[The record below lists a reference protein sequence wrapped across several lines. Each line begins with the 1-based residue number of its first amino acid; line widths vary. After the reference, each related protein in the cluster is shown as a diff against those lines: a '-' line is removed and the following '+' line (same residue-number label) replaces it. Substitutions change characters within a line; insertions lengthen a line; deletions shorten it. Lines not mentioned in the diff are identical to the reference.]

1 MTTINIDN
9 LTGKALKTV
18 GAWQTGHFLLTSGKH
33 SDQYMQCQKI
43 MQYPRFGNL
52 LADLLIEKLA
62 NQGIKPDVVVGPA
75 LGAIHWEVFVAQA
88 LDRFKLRNSAGAC
101 ADDDNTKS
109 SAQKLDKLSEEK
121 TSVVESEFVKAIFAE
136 KVSEDDGSVK
146 FEIRRGVDIKES
158 QKVLVVED
166 VTTTGGSARKVVEL
180 IKSLNLEP
188 VAVGCVVDRSGGAA
202 KFDVP
207 FVSLLSLNLKTY
219 DPDNCPL
226 CESGSKA
233 IKPGS
238 SVS

>member
-1 MTTINIDN
+1 MTTLNIDK

-33 SDQYMQCQKI
+33 SDQYMQCQKV

-62 NQGIKPDVVVGPA
+62 SDSIVPDVVVGPA

-88 LDRFKLRNSAGAC
+88 LDRFKMKAAEREIN
-101 ADDDNTKS
+101 NTTS
-109 SAQKLDKLSEEK
+109 SAQKLDKLADQETASI
-121 TSVVESEFVKAIFAE
+121 ESEFVKAIFAE
-136 KVSEDDGSVK
+136 KVSSADGAVK
-146 FEIRRGVDIKES
+146 FEIRRGVDIKKS

-180 IKSLNLEP
+180 IKSMNLEP
-188 VAVGCVVDRSGGAA
+188 VAVGCVVDRSGGEA

-207 FVSLLSLNLKTY
+207 FVSLLSLNLQTY
-219 DPDNCPL
+219 DPDKCPL
-226 CESGSKA
+226 CDSGSKA

-238 SVS
+238 SIS